1 MKADSKNSRKLELRL
16 VRCIVESL
24 IEQGD
29 IDPRNK
35 TTEQIFQELRTFAA
49 NNKVEWKSIID
60 HTPDW
65 LKKARAAYKEEDL
78 SFAVVAY
85 ATWLEHQINRLVD
98 SFGKRQAI
106 PHKLVEGLIRHTG
119 TVEKYIWLHIAL
131 GCKPPK
137 EVRLNRIRRLIEARN
152 QYVHYK
158 WKPEPENEDE
168 SLIGVIKNAEKVV
181 EELRAFNNYHF
192 FHGQKK
198 QIAALFN
205 SQSTK

>member
-1 MKADSKNSRKLELRL
+1 M
-16 VRCIVESL
+16 VESL

-35 TTEQIFQELRTFAA
+35 TVEQLFEELRTIVS
-49 NNKVEWKSIID
+49 NKKVEWTSITA

-65 LKKARAAYKEEDL
+65 LRRARTADKEQDF

-85 ATWLEHQINRLVD
+85 ATWLEHQINKFIA
-98 SFGKRQAI
+98 SFGRRQNLSN
-106 PHKLVEGLIRHTG
+106 KLVEGLIRHTG
-119 TVEKYIWLHIAL
+119 TVEKFVWLHLAL
-131 GCKPPK
+131 GCKPPR

-168 SLIGVIKNAEKVV
+168 SLKNIIRNAEKVV
-181 EELRAFNNYHF
+181 EELRSFNNQHF

-198 QIAALFN
+198 QIAALLNFP
-205 SQSTK
+205 SKKKKI